1 MNRENKVIHLSQ
13 KQLTGTCATGP
24 PNEGKSMTSESAL
37 IDSATSLVD
46 SALRTWKINIDRTA
60 KLFGTLSEEQLLQ
73 EIAPGRNRLIYL
85 WGHLTAVND
94 ALLPLLSLGERL
106 HPELDAMFVSNPD
119 RSVERIMSGEE
130 LKRIWNEVNEFLW
143 AAFSRLSPAEWLQKH
158 SSVSGTDFAREP
170 YRNRFTILLGRTS
183 HLAYHLGQAQLA
195 QQK

>member
-1 MNRENKVIHLSQ
+1 
-13 KQLTGTCATGP
+13 
-24 PNEGKSMTSESAL
+24 MTTRTPL

-46 SALRTWKINIDRTA
+46 SALRTWKTNIDRTG

-94 ALLPLLSLGERL
+94 ALLPLLGLGERL

-119 RSVERIMSGEE
+119 RSVERTTSGEE
-130 LKRIWNEVNEFLW
+130 LKRIWNEINEFLW
-143 AAFSRLSPAEWLQKH
+143 TAFSRLTPADWLQKH
-158 SSVSGTDFAREP
+158 SSVSEADFGREP

-183 HLAYHLGQAQLA
+183 HLAYHFGQAQLA
-195 QQK
+195 QQQ